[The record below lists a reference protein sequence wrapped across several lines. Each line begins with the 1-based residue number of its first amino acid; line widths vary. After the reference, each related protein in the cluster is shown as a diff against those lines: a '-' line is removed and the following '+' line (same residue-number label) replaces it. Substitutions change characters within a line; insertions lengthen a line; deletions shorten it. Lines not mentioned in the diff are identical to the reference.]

1 MWKYLQPP
9 PALLEEKG
17 EKIVESRKKKKR
29 GKKTESFERERERER
44 ERREERR
51 ERRKR
56 ERERN
61 IRLWILEEK
70 KSRRTEAFGIEIRR
84 LRRGEVEERGFRFL
98 NLETAGFDY
107 LIWF

>member
-44 ERREERR
+44 ETEE
-51 ERRKR
+51 R
-56 ERERN
+56 EREKHPTLDSGR
-61 IRLWILEEK
+61 EEE
-70 KSRRTEAFGIEIRR
+70 SE
-84 LRRGEVEERGFRFL
+84 
-98 NLETAGFDY
+98 D
-107 LIWF
+107 